1 MSSFA
6 PFLKSS
12 VNRSGALSS
21 GDFSSIILSLFTDVF
36 LVVISIV
43 VDKIP
48 TEYVSLTFCQTPD
61 LIITPITVLYRYQ
74 LFLAMLINADDN

>member
-1 MSSFA
+1 LA
-6 PFLKSS
+6 IGDGALGSS

-48 TEYVSLTFCQTPD
+48 TEYVSLTFC
-61 LIITPITVLYRYQ
+61 
-74 LFLAMLINADDN
+74 LINGIGSTKRS